1 MSPTFTGPNRRQVLA
16 GLAAVS
22 FVRPAKASPF
32 TLTAAPATAQL
43 APPEY
48 APTPVWAFNGATP
61 GPLLR
66 ARQGERMRVRVTNG
80 LEQDTAVHWHG
91 LRLENAMD
99 GVPYLTQAPISPGE
113 SFDYDFRLPDAGT
126 YWYHSHN
133 RSFEQVARGLLGPLI
148 IDEAEPPEVDFDEVL
163 VLDDWLFQ
171 ADATLFETFGD
182 IRAAAHGGRIGNW
195 ITVNGQGD
203 FAKPLPRGARV
214 RLRLINAAN
223 ARVFSLRF
231 RGMKVSL
238 VALDGMPVPASVG
251 GPLPNESVPDPD
263 LTLAPAQRVDL
274 IVDID
279 AEEGGEALI
288 LSRERDGDFALV
300 SFPVDPGT
308 APRTTPHPH
317 LRRNPV
323 PEPTLAEV
331 NATPRRELRM
341 EGGAMRG
348 FVTAIHKGEE
358 LDGRA
363 LAQRGM
369 VWALNGI
376 AGMPEEPFFEVPQGE
391 IVRLVLINETRW
403 PHGMHLHGHH
413 FFVRGAVG
421 PLGPLPSLL
430 RDTVLLAPDERREIY
445 FIADN
450 PGDWLLHCHMLEHAH
465 SGMMTWF
472 RVT

>member
-1 MSPTFTGPNRRQVLA
+1 MTRAFRGPNRRQVLA

-22 FVRPAKASPF
+22 FVRPARAAPF
-32 TLTAAPATAQL
+32 TLTAGPAAVQL

-48 APTPVWAFNGATP
+48 APTPVWAFNGAMP

-66 ARQGERMRVRVTNG
+66 ARQGERMQVRVTNG
-80 LEQDTAVHWHG
+80 LEEDTAVHWHG

-99 GVPYLTQAPISPGE
+99 GVPYLTQGPILPGD

-133 RSFEQVARGLLGPLI
+133 RSYEQVARGLLGPLV
-148 IDEAEPPEVDFDEVL
+148 IDEIDPPEVDVDEVL

-171 ADATLFETFGD
+171 ADATLFENFGALH
-182 IRAAAHGGRIGNW
+182 AAAHGGRIGNW

-203 FAKPLPRGARV
+203 FAKSLPRGARV

-223 ARVFSLRF
+223 ARIFSLRLT
-231 RGMKVSL
+231 GMTAVT
-238 VALDGMPVPASVG
+238 VALDGMPLVPTAG
-251 GPLPNESVPDPD
+251 APLPETSELVI
-263 LTLAPAQRVDL
+263 APAQRVDL
-274 IVDID
+274 IADIT

-288 LSRERDGDFALV
+288 LSAERDGDFAIA
-300 SFPVDPGT
+300 SFPVEAGR
-308 APRTTPHPH
+308 APRTEPIPV
-317 LRRNPV
+317 LPPNPAPV
-323 PEPTLAEV
+323 PTVEQIADAPLRV
-331 NATPRRELRM
+331 LRM
-341 EGGAMRG
+341 DGGAMRG
-348 FVTAIHKGEE
+348 IATASFQGEE

-369 VWALNGI
+369 VWALNGV
-376 AGMPEEPFFEVPQGE
+376 AGMPEDPFFEVPQGA
-391 IVRLVLINETRW
+391 IVRIVLVNETAW
-403 PHGMHLHGHH
+403 PHGMHIHGHH
-413 FFVRGAVG
+413 FIEAGSSA
-421 PLGPLPSLL
+421 L
-430 RDTVLLAPDERREIY
+430 RDTTLVAPEERREIA

>member
-1 MSPTFTGPNRRQVLA
+1 MTPTFTGPNRRQVLA

-22 FVRPAKASPF
+22 FVRPARAAPF
-32 TLTAAPATAQL
+32 ALTAGPASVQL
-43 APPEY
+43 APSEY
-48 APTPVWAFNGATP
+48 APTPVWAFNGAAP

-66 ARQGERMRVRVTNG
+66 GRQGDRMRVRVTNG
-80 LEQDTAVHWHG
+80 LEEDTAVHWHG

-99 GVPYLTQAPISPGE
+99 GVPYLTQGPIPPGE

-148 IDEAEPPEVDFDEVL
+148 IDEVEPPEVDFDEVL

-171 ADATLFETFGD
+171 ADATLFENFGALH
-182 IRAAAHGGRIGNW
+182 AAAHGGRIGNW

-223 ARVFSLRF
+223 ARVFQLRLT
-231 RGMKVSL
+231 GLKAVT
-238 VALDGMPVPASVG
+238 VALDGMPLERVRDTDEVI
-251 GPLPNESVPDPD
+251 
-263 LTLAPAQRVDL
+263 LAPAQRVDL
-274 IVDID
+274 IAEIT
-279 AEEGGEALI
+279 AEEGSEALI
-288 LSRERDGDFALV
+288 LSQERDGDFAIA
-300 SFPVDPGT
+300 SFPVEAGRDPRSEPVT
-308 APRTTPHPH
+308 ALPP
-317 LRRNPV
+317 NAVPV
-323 PEPTLAEV
+323 PTAEQIAAAPV
-331 NATPRRELRM
+331 RELRM
-341 EGGAMRG
+341 DGGAMRG
-348 FVTAIHKGEE
+348 IASARFEGEE

-363 LAQRGM
+363 LAEQGM
-369 VWALNGI
+369 VWALNGV
-376 AGMPEEPFFEVPQGE
+376 AGMADEPFFEVPRGE
-391 IVRLVLINETRW
+391 VVRIAIANESLW
-403 PHGMHLHGHH
+403 PHGMHIHGHH
-413 FFVRGAVG
+413 FMEADTNA
-421 PLGPLPSLL
+421 L
-430 RDTVLLAPDERREIY
+430 RDTTLIGPEERREIA